1 MGTIGRKRNARQTYG
16 IAMNESIATNGSTS
30 ILHGKRL
37 VFVGKL
43 GALTRK
49 EAIQLARDHG
59 AVPLDKPSD
68 DVDVVI
74 VGADELPAEDLS
86 ALLSDSIRKG
96 LREGRTTLI
105 HEHELWQHL
114 GLVDDSP
121 NMQLYTPAMMAGLL
135 KTPVRNIRRW
145 YRMGLLTSTKVA
157 HRLPYFPFVEVQNA
171 KQLAHWIARGA
182 SPSDIKRQLDDFA
195 PWVENRSLMELDL
208 VVDGRRLLLRHGGH
222 LLGANGQ
229 LHLDF
234 DLDTADHAIDA
245 ESDLTTTTTLPFQP
259 LPFDPHVAK
268 GIEARYSKT
277 DSDEL
282 QDWTRDQMIQA
293 AEELEDAGRLEQS
306 IGWYRIILARY
317 GMTAEICF
325 QLAELLYRTG
335 DCSAA
340 RERYYNAIELD
351 EDFIEARANLGC
363 VLAETGQNLLAIAA
377 FQGALARDDRYPDVH
392 YHLAKCLDEESQAE
406 QAVRHWIR
414 FLQLSPQSPWAEEA
428 LDRLGRL

>member
-1 MGTIGRKRNARQTYG
+1 MSDSA
-16 IAMNESIATNGSTS
+16 S
-30 ILHGKRL
+30 ILWGKRL

-49 EAIQLARDHG
+49 EAMQLVRDHG
-59 AVPLDKPSD
+59 ASPLERPHE
-68 DVDVVI
+68 DVDLVI
-74 VGADELPAEDLS
+74 IGADELPAEDVT
-86 ALLSDSIRKG
+86 ALLSESIRRG

-114 GLVDDSP
+114 GLVDESS

-145 YRMGLLTSTKVA
+145 YRMGLLTSSKVA
-157 HRLPYFPFVEVQNA
+157 HRLPYFNFVQVQNA
-171 KQLAHWIARGA
+171 KQLGNWISRGA
-182 SPSDIKRQLDDFA
+182 NPSDIRRQLADFA

-208 VVDGRRLLLRHGGH
+208 VVDGRRLLLRHGDH

-229 LHLDF
+229 LHLNF
-234 DLDTADHAIDA
+234 DREDSDIVAELD
-245 ESDLTTTTTLPFQP
+245 SDRHCSSSTLPFH
-259 LPFDPHVAK
+259 FSSHAGVAA
-268 GIEARYSKT
+268 IDIDDRFSET
-277 DSDEL
+277 ISDDL
-282 QDWTRDQMIQA
+282 RNWTRDEMIHA

-306 IGWYRIILARY
+306 IGWYRTILARY

-335 DCSAA
+335 DGSAA

-363 VLAETGQNLLAIAA
+363 VLAETGQTLLAIAA
-377 FQGALARDDRYPDVH
+377 FQGALARDDHYPDVH
-392 YHLAKCLDEESQAE
+392 YHLAKCLDEASQGE

-428 LDRLGRL
+428 LDRLGRV

>member
-1 MGTIGRKRNARQTYG
+1 
-16 IAMNESIATNGSTS
+16 MNDSAS
-30 ILHGKRL
+30 ILRGKRL

-49 EAIQLARDHG
+49 EAMQLVRDHG
-59 AVPLDKPSD
+59 AYPLERPHD
-68 DVDVVI
+68 DVDLVI
-74 VGADELPAEDLS
+74 IGADELPAEDLS
-86 ALLSDSIRKG
+86 ALLSEAIRRG
-96 LREGRTTLI
+96 LREGRTTLL

-114 GLVDDSP
+114 GLVDESS

-145 YRMGLLTSTKVA
+145 FRMGLLESSRVA
-157 HRLPYFPFVEVQNA
+157 HRLPYFNFVQVQNA
-171 KQLAHWIARGA
+171 KQLGNWISRGA
-182 SPSDIKRQLDDFA
+182 NPSDIKRQLTDFA

-208 VVDGRRLLLRHGGH
+208 VVDGRRLLLRHGSH

-229 LHLDF
+229 MHLDF
-234 DLDTADHAIDA
+234 DRNDFDQVAEL
-245 ESDLTTTTTLPFQP
+245 ESDRNHGASTLPFRSSS
-259 LPFDPHVAK
+259 LACVVANQ
-268 GIEARYSKT
+268 IEDRLSEAN
-277 DSDEL
+277 SDDL
-282 QDWTRDQMIQA
+282 QNWTRDEMIQA

-363 VLAETGQNLLAIAA
+363 VLAEAGQTLLAIAA
-377 FQGALARDDRYPDVH
+377 FQGGGI
-392 YHLAKCLDEESQAE
+392 SQ
-406 QAVRHWIR
+406 
-414 FLQLSPQSPWAEEA
+414 F
-428 LDRLGRL
+428 

>member
-1 MGTIGRKRNARQTYG
+1 MSDSA
-16 IAMNESIATNGSTS
+16 S
-30 ILHGKRL
+30 ILRGKRI

-43 GALTRK
+43 GALPRK
-49 EAIQLARDHG
+49 EAMQLARDHG
-59 AVPLDKPSD
+59 GNPLERLTG
-68 DVDVVI
+68 DVDLVI
-74 VGADELPAEDLS
+74 IGAEELPAEDLT
-86 ALLSDSIRKG
+86 ALLSESIRRG
-96 LREGRTTLI
+96 LREGRTTLL
-105 HEHELWQHL
+105 HEHELWQQL
-114 GLVDDSP
+114 GVVDESS

-157 HRLPYFPFVEVQNA
+157 HRLPYFNFVQVQNA
-171 KQLAHWIARGA
+171 RQLANWIARGA
-182 SPSDIKRQLDDFA
+182 KPSDIKRQLIDFA

-208 VVDGRRLLLRHGGH
+208 VIDGRRLLLRHGEQ

-234 DLDTADHAIDA
+234 DRTELEHTVEPD
-245 ESDLTTTTTLPFQP
+245 SDRTHPAATLPFQSMA
-259 LPFDPHVAK
+259 LSGV
-268 GIEARYSKT
+268 GSSVT
-277 DSDEL
+277 DGDYPDTHSNEITH
-282 QDWTRDQMIQA
+282 WTRDEMLQA

-335 DCSAA
+335 DLSAA

-351 EDFIEARANLGC
+351 EDFLEARANLGC
-363 VLAETGQNLLAIAA
+363 VLAETGQTILAIAA

-392 YHLAKCLDEESQAE
+392 YHLAKCLDEVADGE

-414 FLQLSPQSPWAEEA
+414 FLQLSPQSPWADEA
-428 LDRLGRL
+428 LDRLGRM

>member
-1 MGTIGRKRNARQTYG
+1 
-16 IAMNESIATNGSTS
+16 MNPTAS
-30 ILHGKRL
+30 ILGGKRL

-49 EAIQLARDHG
+49 EAMQLARDHG
-59 AVPLDKPSD
+59 AIPLERPQE
-68 DVDVVI
+68 DVDLVI
-74 VGADELPAEDLS
+74 IGADELPAEDMS
-86 ALLSDSIRKG
+86 ALLSESIRRG

-114 GLVDDSP
+114 GVVDDSS
-121 NMQLYTPAMMAGLL
+121 NSQLYTPAMMAGLL

-145 YRMGLLTSTKVA
+145 YRMGLLTSSKVA
-157 HRLPYFPFVEVQNA
+157 HRLPYFNFVQVQNA
-171 KQLAHWIARGA
+171 KQLANWIARGA
-182 SPSDIKRQLDDFA
+182 NPSDIKRQLADFA

-208 VVDGRRLLLRHGGH
+208 VVDGRRLLLRHGQH
-222 LLGANGQ
+222 LLSATGQ

-234 DLDTADHAIDA
+234 DRDEVAEQGQSESEQIDSA
-245 ESDLTTTTTLPFQP
+245 ATVPFQSA
-259 LPFDPHVAK
+259 LTAIASSNTVDD
-268 GIEARYSKT
+268 RYSDT
-277 DSDEL
+277 NADEL
-282 QDWTRDQMIQA
+282 RNWTRDEMIQA
-293 AEELEDAGRLEQS
+293 AEELEDSGRLEQA

-363 VLAETGQNLLAIAA
+363 VLAEAGQTLLAIAA
-377 FQGALARDDRYPDVH
+377 FQGALSRDDRYPDVH
-392 YHLAKCLDEESQAE
+392 YHLAKCLDEVSEGE

-428 LDRLGRL
+428 LDRLGRV